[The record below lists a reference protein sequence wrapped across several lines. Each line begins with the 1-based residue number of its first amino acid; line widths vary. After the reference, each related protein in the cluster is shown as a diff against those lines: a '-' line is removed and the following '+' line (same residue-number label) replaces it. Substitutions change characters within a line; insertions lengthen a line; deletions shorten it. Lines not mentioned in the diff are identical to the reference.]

1 QYRTVVGMYS
11 RRDNLGSGDPI
22 RQSFR
27 HHIIINTPPEI
38 SRPRSSTVAP
48 PSIMVWIWIEVS
60 ERVYIPR
67 VYKIFHPLPL
77 RRQKARAVRVRF
89 GIMDINCSM
98 TDVIIA

>member
-1 QYRTVVGMYS
+1 TSVGMYS
-11 RRDNLGSGDPI
+11 RRDNLGSADPI
-22 RQSFR
+22 RQRIR

-48 PSIMVWIWIEVS
+48 PSIVMWVGIQVS
-60 ERVYIPR
+60 KRVYMPG